1 MTETDVTHRIFRL
14 EDYFVGHTRAW
25 GIFQDRFGKL
35 RQQFIVDVN
44 GTWDADKSEL
54 TLVED
59 FVYSDGAT
67 EQRVWTVTKQGETTY
82 EGTTDGIIGTARIE
96 ALPGAVHLRYKLRM
110 PMGGRT
116 VALAFD
122 DWMYRQD
129 ETVMINRASVTKGG
143 ILLGTATICFQK
155 TAPNGQTATGSAD

>member
-1 MTETDVTHRIFRL
+1 MTDTDVTQQIFRL

-25 GIFQDRFGKL
+25 GIFEDRFGKR
-35 RQQFIVDVN
+35 RQQFVVDVT
-44 GTWDADKSEL
+44 GTWNADKSEL

-59 FVYSDGAT
+59 FVYAGGAT
-67 EQRVWTVTKQGETTY
+67 DQRTWTVTKRGDTTY
-82 EGTTDGIIGTARIE
+82 EGTTGGIIGTARIQ

-110 PMGGRT
+110 PMGGRQ

-122 DWMYRQD
+122 DRMYRQD
-129 ETVMINRASVTKGG
+129 ETVMINRARVTKAG

-155 TAPNGQTATGSAD
+155 TASNGQTATGSAD